1 LTVTFAKVSIPSVL
15 FGLLAVVPAAVAAG
29 ITSIPVPDAG
39 YTSSTTL
46 IPITGNDGDTQTTL
60 GDGNLTITFS
70 TLMQQFTVPGTW
82 TTWGAPPAVESSTP
96 RVLAPADFTVN
107 SVTLTFSEALATFGI
122 EVEPD
127 AFSQGFFPV
136 TESFYNG
143 ATLLGT
149 IVNSMDGSTAAL
161 FAANSTTP
169 ITSVNI
175 TIAGNSNFPP
185 GTDPAM
191 AEFRYTVAAPEP
203 GTMFGLATGLGMLL
217 GLKRI
222 RSARS

>member
-1 LTVTFAKVSIPSVL
+1 MVLFPRVTSTVL
-15 FGLLAVVPAAVAAG
+15 FGMLALVPAAVAG
-29 ITSIPVPDAG
+29 TITAISTPDSG
-39 YTSSTTL
+39 YTGSTTL
-46 IPITGNDGDTQTTL
+46 IPIIGADGDTQTTL
-60 GDGNLTITFS
+60 ADGNLTITFS
-70 TLMQQFTVPGTW
+70 TSMQQFTVPTTW
-82 TTWGAPPAVESSTP
+82 TNWGTPPAVESSTP
-96 RVLAPADFTVN
+96 RVLAPVDFTVN
-107 SVTLTFSEALATFGI
+107 SVTLTFSSPLTIFGL

-149 IVNSMDGSTAAL
+149 ITNSMDGSTAAL
-161 FAANSTTP
+161 FAASSTTP

-175 TIAGNSNFPP
+175 TIDGNTNYPP

-191 AEFRYTVAAPEP
+191 AEFRYALAAPEP
-203 GTMFGLATGLGMLL
+203 GTMFAMVAGLGILL
-217 GLKRI
+217 GVKRI